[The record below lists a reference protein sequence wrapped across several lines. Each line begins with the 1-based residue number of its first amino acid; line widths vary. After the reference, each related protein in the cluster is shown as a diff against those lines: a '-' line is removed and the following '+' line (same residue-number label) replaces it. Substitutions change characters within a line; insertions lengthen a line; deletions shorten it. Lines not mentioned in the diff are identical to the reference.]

1 MIQAVSLALA
11 LLLFGCQRNQ
21 TTTDE
26 PAADEP
32 AAHVPAADV
41 AKPVTAEAENAAAAA
56 PAAPRA
62 PQLPVAPDGAWRAS
76 PLGRDIERVCNVLTY
91 AGVADK
97 SPNEQ
102 LDAILEWL
110 PRNIESE
117 DGRNFLGSIA
127 ELQGNAKADALDAG
141 ARKVGLT
148 DCPLALL
155 WRK

>member
-1 MIQAVSLALA
+1 MTQAVSLALA
-11 LLLFGCQRNQ
+11 LLLFGCQRNH

-26 PAADEP
+26 PASGEAKPVAPAPTTPASPTPEP
-32 AAHVPAADV
+32 AAAPTAPPQQVAA
-41 AKPVTAEAENAAAAA
+41 N
-56 PAAPRA
+56 
-62 PQLPVAPDGAWRAS
+62 GAWRAS

-102 LDAILEWL
+102 LNAILEWL
-110 PRNIESE
+110 PQNIESE

-141 ARKVGLT
+141 AHKVGLT
-148 DCPLALL
+148 DCPLALV

>member
-1 MIQAVSLALA
+1 MTQAVSLALA
-11 LLLFGCQRNQ
+11 LLLFGCQRNH

-26 PAADEP
+26 AAT
-32 AAHVPAADV
+32 DV
-41 AKPVTAEAENAAAAA
+41 AKPVATAPAESAAPAAAA
-56 PAAPRA
+56 PAAPQA
-62 PQLPVAPDGAWRAS
+62 PQAPVAPNGAWRVS

-102 LDAILEWL
+102 LNAILEWL
-110 PRNIESE
+110 PQNIESE

-141 ARKVGLT
+141 AHKVGLT
-148 DCPLALL
+148 DCPLALV

>member
-1 MIQAVSLALA
+1 MTQAVSLALA
-11 LLLFGCQRNQ
+11 LLLFGCQRNH

-26 PAADEP
+26 SATDGAKPAA
-32 AAHVPAADV
+32 
-41 AKPVTAEAENAAAAA
+41 TAPTESSAPAAA
-56 PAAPRA
+56 PAAPQA
-62 PQLPVAPDGAWRAS
+62 PQAPQAPVAPNGAWRAS
-76 PLGRDIERVCNVLTY
+76 PLGRDVERVCNVLTY

-102 LDAILEWL
+102 LNAILEWL

-148 DCPLALL
+148 DCPLALE